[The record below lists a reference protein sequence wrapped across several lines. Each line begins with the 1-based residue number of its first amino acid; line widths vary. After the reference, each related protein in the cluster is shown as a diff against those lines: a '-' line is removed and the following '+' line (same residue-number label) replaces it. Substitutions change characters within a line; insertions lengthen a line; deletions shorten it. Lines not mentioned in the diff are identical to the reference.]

1 MTESDAEE
9 RATTCPHDGVAPR
22 RNLGLQPKRPVS
34 RHGLARFLSISED
47 VNPDLSF
54 GDGPS
59 TFLIVCR
66 FATSAGWRE

>member
-47 VNPDLSF
+47 INPDLSF
-54 GDGPS
+54 GCSYVKGGS
-59 TFLIVCR
+59 L
-66 FATSAGWRE
+66 FAAFIRCMA